1 MLGLNQMF
9 SRKKTSVIKYF
20 VPVIWALIAFP
31 AGADVCGKNDS
42 WCSFKWQQATAKE
55 VVEFMSDYDIKD
67 PALALDIKGNTVYHR
82 VASNPDPA
90 VFQALI
96 KINPNINTRNGYREV
111 GYALLHAV
119 ALKNPNPAVL
129 MVLLNA
135 GADVNLRDYW
145 GNTPLHWAAM
155 ANPNPVVL
163 ALLLLAGADVNIKA
177 VPEGDIL
184 SAQGMIHTLSQG
196 KVPLQAAKISPRQKN
211 KKEII
216 AVLEKRGDIA
226 QKSFA
231 VAEKIMQKYTP

>member
-1 MLGLNQMF
+1 
-9 SRKKTSVIKYF
+9 
-20 VPVIWALIAFP
+20 
-31 AGADVCGKNDS
+31 
-42 WCSFKWQQATAKE
+42 
-55 VVEFMSDYDIKD
+55 MS
-67 PALALDIKGNTVYHR
+67 
-82 VASNPDPA
+82 
-90 VFQALI
+90 
-96 KINPNINTRNGYREV
+96 
-111 GYALLHAV
+111 
-119 ALKNPNPAVL
+119 
-129 MVLLNA
+129 
-135 GADVNLRDYW
+135 NLRDYW

-226 QKSFA
+226 QNLSPSPKKLCKNIPLKNPLSGVIVIEKRKEGRIKS
-231 VAEKIMQKYTP
+231 

>member
-163 ALLLLAGADVNIKA
+163 ALLLLPA
-177 VPEGDIL
+177 PM
-184 SAQGMIHTLSQG
+184 S
-196 KVPLQAAKISPRQKN
+196 ISKPFRRAISCRLR
-211 KKEII
+211 E
-216 AVLEKRGDIA
+216 
-226 QKSFA
+226 
-231 VAEKIMQKYTP
+231 